1 MPKIMATKLRLSRM
15 EFVKFMLQ
23 FSHRHMAALTAE
35 TCIDNAQMVGGKS
48 TAAKYGGFVTK
59 VASLTW
65 NHAVDYQKA
74 VENKLKKFE
83 LDPTAFLAEEH
94 RFAKRALTADGKLSS
109 LSYHKDDAEKPE
121 EDRRWYL
128 VAYIMDG
135 IVKSKYAYTDAK
147 GCHVDPAVLHADLR
161 DKRSRKQADAG
172 LVDIEQQVI
181 YRNYSVLNLHNV
193 KFDGYDIDL
202 Y

>member
-1 MPKIMATKLRLSRM
+1 MATKLRLSRM
-15 EFVKFMLQ
+15 EFVRFMMLH
-23 FSHRHMAALTAE
+23 SHRHMAALTAE
-35 TCIDNAQMVGGKS
+35 TCIDNAQMKGGKK
-48 TAAKYGGFVTK
+48 TAEKYGGFVTK

-94 RFAKRALTADGKLSS
+94 RFAKRALTKDGKLSS
-109 LSYHKDDAEKPE
+109 IAYHIEDAELPE

-135 IVKSKYAYTDAK
+135 IVKSRYTYTDAK
-147 GCHVDPAVLHADLR
+147 GCNVEPSVLHADLY
-161 DKRSRKQADAG
+161 DKRSKKQADAG
-172 LVDIEQQVI
+172 LVNIEQQVI
-181 YRNYSVLNLHNV
+181 YRNYSVKNLHNV